1 MTAVGMDFRLLHLR
15 LVSHVRYRVRNGEI
29 SERGLARLTGI
40 SQPHIHNVLKGAR
53 LLSTDMADRIVRRMR
68 IDLADLLTA
77 EEAGA
82 PPVPEAVSPSGRS
95 PAEADVCRTVAMLA
109 GWIGKEHPY
118 PQTVGAELYPF
129 PAADVDCL
137 ESPVAARLAPD
148 PLRAA
153 IYGGRGVVLLDRAE
167 KVRRETDD
175 ESYFAL
181 DLSGAGSV
189 GLVRRAKRHL
199 YVRALHAH
207 AWQSIALGERALLDI
222 IQGRVS
228 LLMRHL

>member
-1 MTAVGMDFRLLHLR
+1 MDFRLLHTR

-40 SQPHIHNVLKGAR
+40 SQPHIHNVLKGVR
-53 LLSTDMADRIVRRMR
+53 LLSTDMADRIAHRLR

-77 EEAGA
+77 SEAGA
-82 PPVPEAVSPSGRS
+82 PPVPKAVSPDGRK
-95 PAEADVCRTVAMLA
+95 PADAGACRPVAMLA
-109 GWIGKEHPY
+109 GWIGQQHPY
-118 PQTVGAELYPF
+118 PQAVGAELYPF
-129 PAADVDCL
+129 PASDVDCL

-153 IYGGRGVVLLDRAE
+153 IYGGRGVVLMDRAE
-167 KVRRETDD
+167 KVRREPDD

-181 DLSGAGSV
+181 DLSGAGTV

-199 YVRALHAH
+199 YVRALHGH
-207 AWQSIALGERALLDI
+207 AWQFIPLAERAAIDV

-228 LLMRHL
+228 LLVRHL